1 MIYAES
7 KTIALSQI
15 PVIDMATALDGSP
28 EGERR
33 VATEFLRA
41 ATEVG
46 FFYVKN
52 HGVPWHLV
60 EQAREAARGFF
71 ALPLEKKSEV
81 GINANH
87 RGFLRVG
94 EAKMADYAQPDLKE
108 SFVWGLEVPPGDPA
122 MTADNPFICPNN
134 WPAFMPELKQAAY
147 PYFEATLDCGRR
159 LLNIFAVSMELP
171 RDTFT
176 RHWRRSITRGAFVYY
191 PPQPPEMGTEQFG
204 VAPHTDYGCL
214 TVLCQDDV
222 GGLEVQTKAGEWVAA
237 TPIEGTFLVNVG
249 DLLTRWTND
258 GFASTPHRVVN
269 KGGRERYSLVMAV
282 DPDFDTLVDPAVV
295 CRDGESPHYPPV
307 RCGDYIQQRFDKAFA
322 YRKS

>member
-7 KTIALSQI
+7 KTIDLSQI

-122 MTADNPFICPNN
+122 MTA
-134 WPAFMPELKQAAY
+134 FMPELKQAAY
-147 PYFEATLDCGRR
+147 PYFEATLDCGRL

-295 CRDGESPHYPPV
+295 CRDGESPHYSPV

>member
-41 ATEVG
+41 ATELG

-295 CRDGESPHYPPV
+295 CRDGESPHYSPV

>member
-1 MIYAES
+1 MIYAVS